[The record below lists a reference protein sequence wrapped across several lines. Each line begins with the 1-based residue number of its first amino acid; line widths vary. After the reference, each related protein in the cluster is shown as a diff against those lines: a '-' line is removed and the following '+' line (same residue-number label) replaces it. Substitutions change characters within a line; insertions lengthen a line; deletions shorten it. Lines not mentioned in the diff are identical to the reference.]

1 MSVAERVVLFAEIS
15 VHAASEDGEQLSVSA
30 TEAVADSTWEA
41 SKDYAEVNVGEVQAA
56 RTTAGVTKANAE
68 DADAEAAESAIGE
81 TAPDAAPEERSRGVD
96 VNAVQTVKAG
106 VTEAPKAPEE
116 LMASMTP
123 INQAVAAVGN
133 FPETTEEAGGEA
145 VATSSDDSTQPL
157 VLAERE
163 VIMLGGKLS
172 SPEKKSASKEL
183 NTASDKDASK
193 FAASTI
199 HVAYDSAAAPEAA
212 KMEEKVGELVNVLR
226 EADHAVP
233 EELLKFGT
241 YAGKEATFDKATF
254 DEEAVSSF
262 VLKNKLSLVITFCHE
277 TGPSICK
284 GCVNAAEVAPKVE
297 AKGVSAPATE
307 EAKPEVKKSELVI
320 MVDAGSAA
328 PEEEPAVDEAKLAGM
343 IAKVEGRVE
352 DPVKGQTVAV
362 TAGTVGA
369 KVGVTAV
376 AQLCGPFLSIEWS
389 RRAML
394 VWLGDFSSCVV
405 AIKDNFG

>member
-1 MSVAERVVLFAEIS
+1 
-15 VHAASEDGEQLSVSA
+15 
-30 TEAVADSTWEA
+30 
-41 SKDYAEVNVGEVQAA
+41 VNVGEVQEA

-81 TAPDAAPEERSRGVD
+81 TAPPNEVASAETEGVVAAPEERSRGVD